1 MLCIRLYM
9 NAPARKLKRSAV
21 KNIVRFPPVKANG
34 GKSILVESILESK
47 YCLYLEF
54 DSSVEEYFPQPR
66 TFTVS
71 VGADELRTYTPDFEV
86 RYVSGGRN
94 YVEVKPSER
103 AKSEHYQ
110 ELFAGFEESLE
121 NTGASFLLVDETEI
135 YQIPLLSNYEK
146 LYQYR
151 KRPTLDVRNLHR
163 CAELISLAMPLSR
176 LVAKLGDKAS
186 LREIYSWLA
195 LGFLTFDMR
204 SEELTMSTE
213 VRFNVH

>member
-1 MLCIRLYM
+1 M

-21 KNIVRFPPVKANG
+21 KNIVRFPPVKANS

-54 DSSVEEYFPQPR
+54 DPSVEEYFPQPR

-71 VGADELRTYTPDFEV
+71 VGAELRTYTPDFEV
-86 RYVSGGRN
+86 RYVSGARK

-103 AKSEHYQ
+103 AKNEHYQ
-110 ELFAGFEESLE
+110 ELFSGFEASLE
-121 NTGASFLLVDETEI
+121 NTGAGFLLVDEIDI
-135 YQIPLLSNYEK
+135 YQRPLLSNYEK

-151 KRPTLDVRNLHR
+151 KRPSLDMRNFHR
-163 CAELISLAMPLSR
+163 CAESITLSMPLSR
-176 LVAKLGDKAS
+176 LIARLRDQAS

-195 LGFLTFDMR
+195 LGFLSFDMR
-204 SEELTMSTE
+204 LEELTMSTE

>member
-1 MLCIRLYM
+1 MST
-9 NAPARKLKRSAV
+9 PARKLKRSAV

-54 DSSVEEYFPQPR
+54 DSSVEEHFPQPR

-71 VGADELRTYTPDFEV
+71 VGAELRTYTPDFEV
-86 RYVSGGRN
+86 RYVSGGRK

-103 AKSEHYQ
+103 ANSEHYQ
-110 ELFAGFEESLE
+110 ELFTGFEESLE

-135 YQIPLLSNYEK
+135 YQRPLLSNYEK

-163 CAELISLAMPLSR
+163 CAELISSAIRSR
-176 LVAKLGDKAS
+176 FLGQ
-186 LREIYSWLA
+186 L
-195 LGFLTFDMR
+195 
-204 SEELTMSTE
+204 
-213 VRFNVH
+213 

>member
-1 MLCIRLYM
+1 MLWIRLYM

-71 VGADELRTYTPDFEV
+71 VGAELRTYTPDFEV
-86 RYVSGGRN
+86 RYVSGGRK

-135 YQIPLLSNYEK
+135 YQRPLLSNYEK

>member
-1 MLCIRLYM
+1 MLRIRPYM

-54 DSSVEEYFPQPR
+54 DPSVEEYFPHPR
-66 TFTVS
+66 TFSVS
-71 VGADELRTYTPDFEV
+71 VGTELLAYTPDFEV
-86 RYVSGGRN
+86 RYVSGDRK
-94 YVEVKPSER
+94 YIEVKPFER
-103 AKSEHYQ
+103 ARSEHYQ
-110 ELFAGFEESLE
+110 ELFTGFHELLA
-121 NTGASFLLVDETEI
+121 NTGASFLLVDEMEI
-135 YQIPLLSNYEK
+135 YQRPLLSNYEK

-151 KRPTLDVRNLHR
+151 KRPTLDMRNLHR
-163 CAELISLAMPLSR
+163 CADFISLSMPLSR
-176 LVAKLGDKAS
+176 LISRLEDKAS

-195 LGFLTFDMR
+195 LGFIKFDMH

-213 VRFNVH
+213 VAFNVC